1 MGRQAFAFFSAILFV
16 GIASSVL
23 ADDTPV
29 GDGPWKLPK
38 TWEKGA
44 TPEEQQ
50 YAYYDFIWRSFVAL
64 NWPNVDLKPDAAEPW
79 KIGAGMRGKP
89 DTSAT
94 LKELPNRLAVW
105 ETYKEPGEVFPDPKV
120 WDEPQFSQWNTV
132 RPSPP
137 GSQQHAG
144 IPARRILDFETITE
158 YTSGT
163 TQPYFFP
170 FRTGPLYDQHGGLVR
185 YEVAINHSFF
195 EYVRYFEYYNAQKQ
209 ADAVWTY
216 IREKEKRGTKEAF
229 QRPPFGNPRELSGY
243 LKGLPEYDQVGLVDV
258 KAAWRVLDPKRD
270 KDILHRYL
278 VRELHHA
285 DGSDP
290 QLMGLVALH
299 VLRWTPNGYD
309 QNKGIDGGFVASTFE
324 QIDNVTSNVERKSS
338 GELQAVP
345 ATFNDGMPPT
355 AEELEYGF
363 AGEIPKIN
371 CVDCKEELVPP
382 TSPVNIYRATAQAI
396 PPAVQK
402 INQQYQS
409 KPELQGSPL
418 QYYQLIGTQNRHP
431 GPMSFDTPAERETN
445 GPQGPTT
452 GVYSNA
458 NNLVNSALESYTQKN
473 FTCLRCHIQARPKTN
488 KLTTMCNICGRV
500 CTEEHE
506 KKGIDS
512 FAMRAFED
520 DHFKILTFLLQIAKF
535 PGE

>member
-1 MGRQAFAFFSAILFV
+1 MGRQLLSSFSAIVFV
-16 GIASSVL
+16 GFASGLL

-38 TWEKGA
+38 TWKNA
-44 TPEEQQ
+44 VDPQDQQ
-50 YAYYDFIWRSFVAL
+50 VAYYDFIWRSFIAL
-64 NWPNVDLKPDAAEPW
+64 NWPNVELKPDASEPW

-89 DTSAT
+89 DPAAT
-94 LKELPNRLAVW
+94 PQDLPTRLTVW
-105 ETYKEPGEVFPDPKV
+105 ETYKEPGEVFPNPNV
-120 WDEPQFSQWNTV
+120 WDMPQFSEWNTV
-132 RPSPP
+132 RPSPSE
-137 GSQQHAG
+137 SQKYVG
-144 IPARRILDFETITE
+144 VPARRILDFETITE

-170 FRTGPLYDQHGGLVR
+170 YRTGPLFDQHGGLVR
-185 YEVAINHSFF
+185 YEVAINRSFF

-216 IREKEKRGTKEAF
+216 IRETEKRGTKDAF
-229 QRPPFGNPRELSGY
+229 QRPPFGNPKELSSY

-270 KDILHRYL
+270 ADILHRYL

-285 DGSDP
+285 DGSEP

-299 VLRWTPNGYD
+299 VLRWSPNGYD
-309 QNKGIDGGFVASTFE
+309 PTKGVEGGFVASTFE
-324 QIDNVTSNVERKSS
+324 QVDNVTSNITRNRD
-338 GELQAVP
+338 GELQTIP
-345 ATFNDGMPPT
+345 ATFNDGT
-355 AEELEYGF
+355 APAPEEAEYGF
-363 AGEIPKIN
+363 AGEIPEVKCI
-371 CVDCKEELVPP
+371 DCEEEAVPP
-382 TSPVNIYRATAQAI
+382 TKPINIYRASAQAI

-402 INQQYQS
+402 INQHYQS
-409 KPELQGSPL
+409 SDTLQGSPL
-418 QYYQLIGTQNRHP
+418 QFYQLIGTQNHHP
-431 GPMSFDTPAERETN
+431 GPMAFGTAAERETN

-488 KLTTMCNICGRV
+488 KLTTMCNICGGV

-535 PGE
+535 PEE